1 MRKVMGYRL
10 WVMGGALALSLCVTA
25 QTKDQKLQAKLDNVK
40 AQLAEYDTERT
51 LDSLDQEKLPRLV
64 SGGVFGGANVS
75 NFIITRNH
83 TPMSS
88 HMRVGGELAGFLDF
102 TLTKHFI
109 IEPQVVFFA
118 HQNYF
123 READGTRND
132 LWSFGMEIPVY
143 FLGRFGNLTQGYLS
157 FGGGIFTHFTF
168 ASNIANK
175 FKNHDDEPT
184 PVVKAPT
191 ADPST
196 EVSYDMSK
204 LYSLHDNH
212 FGVCVQIGYEFSFG
226 MLIQGQYKVSL
237 SDIAGFYS
245 EMKGTEVA
253 DALIYPQSASLV
265 IGYRWR

>member
-1 MRKVMGYRL
+1 MKRL
-10 WVMGGALALSLCVTA
+10 FVIVCAALSLSAAA
-25 QTKDQKLQAKLDNVK
+25 QTTNKDLQIKLENVK

-64 SGGVFGGANVS
+64 SGGVFAGANIS

-88 HMRVGGELAGFLDF
+88 HMRVGGELGGFLDF

-109 IEPQVVFFA
+109 IEPQVLFFA

-123 READGTRND
+123 KEADGTRND

-143 FLGRFGNLTQGYLS
+143 FLGRFGNLTQGYVN

-184 PVVKAPT
+184 PVVPAP
-191 ADPST
+191 AVDPST
-196 EVSYDMSK
+196 EVVYDMSK

-212 FGVCVQIGYEFSFG
+212 FGVCAMVGYEFSFG
-226 MLIQGQYKVSL
+226 MQINAQYKVSL

-245 EMKGTEVA
+245 EMKGTEEA
-253 DALIYPQSASLV
+253 NALIYPQSVSLV

>member
-1 MRKVMGYRL
+1 MKRL
-10 WVMGGALALSLCVTA
+10 FVIACATLSLSVAA
-25 QTKDQKLQAKLDNVK
+25 QTTNKDLQAKLENVK

-64 SGGVFGGANVS
+64 SGGVFAGANMS

-88 HMRVGGELAGFLDF
+88 HMRVGGELGGFLDF

-109 IEPQVVFFA
+109 IEPQVLFFA

-123 READGTRND
+123 KEADGTRND

-143 FLGRFGNLTQGYLS
+143 FLGRFGNLTQGYIN

-175 FKNHDDEPT
+175 FKNQDETPT
-184 PVVKAPT
+184 PVAQAPSV
-191 ADPST
+191 DPST
-196 EVSYDMSK
+196 EVVYDMSK

-212 FGVCVQIGYEFSFG
+212 FGVCAMVGYEFSFG
-226 MLIQGQYKVSL
+226 MQINAQYKVSL

-245 EMKGTEVA
+245 EMKGTAEA
-253 DALIYPQSASLV
+253 NALIYPQSVSLV

>member
-1 MRKVMGYRL
+1 MKRL
-10 WVMGGALALSLCVTA
+10 FVIACAALSLSVAA
-25 QTKDQKLQAKLDNVK
+25 QTTNKDLQIKLDNMK

-64 SGGVFGGANVS
+64 SGGVFAGANMS

-88 HMRVGGELAGFLDF
+88 HMRVGGELGGFLDF

-109 IEPQVVFFA
+109 IEPQVLFFA

-123 READGTRND
+123 KEADGTRND

-143 FLGRFGNLTQGYLS
+143 FLGRFGNLTQGYIN

-175 FKNHDDEPT
+175 FKNQDETPT
-184 PVVKAPT
+184 PVAQAP
-191 ADPST
+191 AVDPST
-196 EVSYDMSK
+196 EVVYDMSK

-212 FGVCVQIGYEFSFG
+212 FGVCAMVGYEFSFG
-226 MLIQGQYKVSL
+226 MQINAQYKVSL

-245 EMKGTEVA
+245 EMKGTAEA
-253 DALIYPQSASLV
+253 NALIYPQSVSLV

>member
-1 MRKVMGYRL
+1 MKRL
-10 WVMGGALALSLCVTA
+10 FVIACAALSLSVAA
-25 QTKDQKLQAKLDNVK
+25 QTTNKDLQIKLDNMK

-64 SGGVFGGANVS
+64 SGGVFAGANIS

-88 HMRVGGELAGFLDF
+88 HMRVGGELGGFLDF

-109 IEPQVVFFA
+109 IEPQVLFFA

-123 READGTRND
+123 KEADGTRND

-143 FLGRFGNLTQGYLS
+143 FLGRFGNLTQGYIN

-175 FKNHDDEPT
+175 FKNQDETPT
-184 PVVKAPT
+184 PVAQAP
-191 ADPST
+191 AVDPST
-196 EVSYDMSK
+196 EVVYDMSK

-212 FGVCVQIGYEFSFG
+212 FGVCAMVGYEFSFG
-226 MLIQGQYKVSL
+226 MQINAQYKVSL

-245 EMKGTEVA
+245 EMKGTAEA
-253 DALIYPQSASLV
+253 NALIYPQSVSLV

>member
-1 MRKVMGYRL
+1 MKRL
-10 WVMGGALALSLCVTA
+10 FVIACAALSLSVAA
-25 QTKDQKLQAKLDNVK
+25 QTTNKDLQIKLDNMK

-64 SGGVFGGANVS
+64 SGGVFAGANIS

-88 HMRVGGELAGFLDF
+88 HMRVGGELGGFLDF

-109 IEPQVVFFA
+109 IEPQVLFFA

-123 READGTRND
+123 KEADGTRND

-143 FLGRFGNLTQGYLS
+143 FLGRFGNLTQGYIN

-175 FKNHDDEPT
+175 FKNQDETPT
-184 PVVKAPT
+184 PIAQAPSV
-191 ADPST
+191 DPST
-196 EVSYDMSK
+196 EVVYDMSK

-212 FGVCVQIGYEFSFG
+212 FGVCAMVGYEFSFG
-226 MLIQGQYKVSL
+226 MQINAQYKVSL

-245 EMKGTEVA
+245 EMKGTAEA
-253 DALIYPQSASLV
+253 NALIYPQSVSLV